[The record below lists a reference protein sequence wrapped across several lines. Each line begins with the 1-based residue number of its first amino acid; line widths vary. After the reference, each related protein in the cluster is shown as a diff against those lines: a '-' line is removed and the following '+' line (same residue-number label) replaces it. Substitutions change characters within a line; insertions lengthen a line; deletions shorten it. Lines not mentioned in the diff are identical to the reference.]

1 MNKFTKLSLLTAGLV
16 FSFGASATDQ
26 LNNTKW
32 TNFNKKGEPNAVL
45 KFTEE
50 NGKLSA
56 EIIDILDPKA
66 NKQACEVCKG
76 KFQNKSLIGATVI
89 WDLEPDAN
97 NPNQYNSGEGIDPKT
112 GMTFSGKAQLEG
124 DTLKLRGYKGVSLL
138 GKTHV
143 LKRL

>member
-1 MNKFTKLSLLTAGLV
+1 MNKLVKPLLFTAGLI

-26 LNNTKW
+26 LDNTKW
-32 TNFNKKGEPNAVL
+32 TNYNKKGEPNAVL
-45 KFTEE
+45 KFTEA

-66 NKQACEVCKG
+66 NKESCEVCKG

-89 WDLEPDAN
+89 WDLEPDDN
-97 NPNQYNSGEGIDPKT
+97 NPNQYISGEGIDPKT
-112 GMTFSGKAQLEG
+112 GRTFSGKAQLEG

-138 GKTHV
+138 GKTHI

>member
-1 MNKFTKLSLLTAGLV
+1 MNRLVKPLLLTAGLI
-16 FSFGASATDQ
+16 FSIGASATDQ
-26 LNNTKW
+26 LDNTKW
-32 TNFNKKGEPNAVL
+32 TNYNKEGKPNAVL

-56 EIIDILDPKA
+56 EIVDILDPKA
-66 NKQACEVCKG
+66 NKAACEVCKG

-89 WDLEPDAN
+89 WDLEPDSS
-97 NPNQYNSGEGIDPKT
+97 NPNQYISGEGIDPKT
-112 GMTFSGKAQLEG
+112 GRTFSGRAQLEG

-138 GKTHV
+138 GKTHI

>member
-1 MNKFTKLSLLTAGLV
+1 MNKFIKLSLVTAGLV

-56 EIIDILDPKA
+56 EIIDILDPKT